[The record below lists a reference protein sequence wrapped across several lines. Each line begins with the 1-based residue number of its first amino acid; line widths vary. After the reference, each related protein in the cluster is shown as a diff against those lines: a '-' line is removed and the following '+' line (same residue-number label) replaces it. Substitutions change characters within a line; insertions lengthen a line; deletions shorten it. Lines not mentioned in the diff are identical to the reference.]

1 MKTLQLIFGALLLSL
16 VFGSSVFA
24 QDAMRA
30 DEYRNH
36 PESFRI
42 GDSNDLQADQMRAD
56 EMRVCENHR
65 ERIEGVQKEQ
75 FKKFIHDRHFN
86 RGSDYI

>member
-1 MKTLQLIFGALLLSL
+1 MKTLQFIFSALVLSI

-30 DEYRNH
+30 DEYKNH
-36 PESFRI
+36 PETFRI

-56 EMRVCENHR
+56 EMKICEAHR
-65 ERIEGVQKEQ
+65 ERIEGVQKDQ
-75 FKKFIHDRHFN
+75 FKKFIHDRHFS